1 MYIYLHNPKLI
12 LVIKMS
18 SYYVK
23 NKNNEIFTDTTFKSY
38 ITKLTK
44 LYFENDSDIY
54 FKINNLIFDKN
65 KLLFILGDYKL
76 PPINTS
82 NYLKYDN
89 FNKINILEDSTINL
103 RISYEIYD
111 GYLEVEGSAIKG
123 TTLYVAKNI
132 NNKYFN
138 LDFNKI
144 TKDYIEI
151 NKTKPI
157 IYDLSY
163 NSHFKCIAIHIH
175 TSCESIGDKTTEI
188 NLLFEI
194 MTLSYVFDDTNIKN
208 YCRTLFKKEF
218 NI

>member
-1 MYIYLHNPKLI
+1 MHNPKLI

-38 ITKLTK
+38 ITKLQI
-44 LYFENDSDIY
+44 ENNRDIY

-65 KLLFILGDYKL
+65 KLLFILGDYKTIQ
-76 PPINTS
+76 PITS
-82 NYLKYDN
+82 DYN
-89 FNKINILEDSTINL
+89 FNRINILEDSTINL
-103 RISYEIYD
+103 RVSYGMYN
-111 GYLEVEGSAIKG
+111 GYLEVEGLAIKG

-151 NKTKPI
+151 NKTSQV
-157 IYDLSY
+157 IYNLNY
-163 NSHFKCIAIHIH
+163 NPYFKCIAIHIY
-175 TSCESIGDKTTEI
+175 TSCESLANKTTEI

-194 MTLSYVFDDTNIKN
+194 MTLSHVFDDTNIKN
-208 YCRTLFKKEF
+208 YCRTLFKKELK
-218 NI
+218 I

>member
-1 MYIYLHNPKLI
+1 
-12 LVIKMS
+12 MS

-38 ITKLTK
+38 ITKLQI
-44 LYFENDSDIY
+44 ENNRDIY

-65 KLLFILGDYKL
+65 KLLFMLGDYKTIQ
-76 PPINTS
+76 PITS
-82 NYLKYDN
+82 DYN
-89 FNKINILEDSTINL
+89 FNRINILEDSTINL
-103 RISYEIYD
+103 RVSYGIYS
-111 GYLEVEGSAIKG
+111 GYLGVEESAIKG

-151 NKTKPI
+151 NKTQSK
-157 IYDLSY
+157 IYDLGYS
-163 NSHFKCIAIHIH
+163 SHFKCIAIHIY
-175 TSCESIGDKTTEI
+175 TSCESIGNKTTEI

-208 YCRTLFKKEF
+208 YCRTLFKKELK
-218 NI
+218 I